1 MDDDSSSNASFE
13 EIGPRGNR
21 HDDDDLRPIDERTF
35 DRLKALVAKSTADG
49 TKQVIAGDMP
59 DVLYTLLYKERYS
72 GRTTELCRSV
82 EPIDIHNLDE
92 DSLEN
97 ATAGDK
103 KPILEIVTKV
113 STTIVNKVHN
123 GPPPPPPPVYDDDY
137 DYDYDYGFNHRPYRG
152 KQDDEMKITNVE
164 ETVMVINSPYLIN
177 ALKAVVD
184 YYPEVSFIG
193 DNVKINAPYHV
204 LVHHRHALASFKVR
218 QPEAHNEEYAFM
230 TARHID
236 VLLGFLNRTLGEDL
250 KEEEKRNSHKAG
262 PKTVFKNLW
271 MLFKPGDV
279 VYSKLDGRW
288 NPFVVCRCFD
298 GSAKTVEDDRGY
310 SYKLDAWNLIISGKK
325 LRRVMY
331 TFAIRP
337 FMGEDA
343 IDNMPVIPARFFKV
357 SAEAARNN
365 VELGKRAWEL
375 AKGPTYMSYDGS
387 LAKRGADH
395 DWNYAPSASGQLN
408 DRVIVD
414 CEGFNRFSADCPGGS
429 HRRAVGRPP
438 RNQTPPP
445 KDQLP
450 YFKQRCGCT
459 ACGKAHDE
467 GEVHPFAKFEDLK
480 PTEDPAPEN
489 DLYYMVLS
497 KTVSGFILSER
508 RWAHFYMEF
517 LSEVKHDKEAFKYL
531 VLDEE
536 IKLTVRALIGK
547 FSSANGQVTPW
558 PSDFVKNKGKGRI
571 FLLHGSP
578 GVGKTATCE
587 SIAELARRPLLALTS
602 GDLSTNSLWVE
613 KNLEYFLQLGERFG
627 AMVLLDEADVYLESR
642 RAKDIARNG
651 LVSIFLRALEYYRGV
666 LFLTTNRVQ
675 TFDAAFTSR
684 IHVALHYKPLTD
696 ADREKVWL
704 NSFERLERD
713 SGGKVHISV
722 ASREYAYDSDDV
734 QSLRWNGREI
744 RNALQTAV
752 ALAET
757 EALDNGL
764 EKVTVTDKH
773 LRAVAKMSRG
783 FKNFLHQRRLGDEDE
798 LDDDDEDDE
807 VEEEEVY
814 SPGPP
819 DLYG

>member
-1 MDDDSSSNASFE
+1 
-13 EIGPRGNR
+13 
-21 HDDDDLRPIDERTF
+21 
-35 DRLKALVAKSTADG
+35 
-49 TKQVIAGDMP
+49 
-59 DVLYTLLYKERYS
+59 
-72 GRTTELCRSV
+72 CRSV
-82 EPIDIHNLDE
+82 EPIDIQNLDE

-97 ATAGDK
+97 VTAGK
-103 KPILEIVTKV
+103 NKPILEIVTKV
-113 STTIVNKVHN
+113 STTIVNKVQN

-137 DYDYDYGFNHRPYRG
+137 DYDYDYGSNHRPYRG
-152 KQDDEMKITNVE
+152 KQDDGMKITNVE
-164 ETVMVINSPYLIN
+164 ETVMVINSPHLIN

-184 YYPEVSFIG
+184 YYPEVSFTG
-193 DNVKINAPYHV
+193 DNVKINAPYHI

-218 QPEAHNEEYAFM
+218 QPEAHDEEYAFM

-236 VLLGFLNRTLGEDL
+236 VLLSFLNRTLGEDL
-250 KEEEKRNSHKAG
+250 KEEQKRNSHKAG

-298 GSAKTVEDDRGY
+298 ESAKTVEFDRRY

-343 IDNMPVIPARFFKV
+343 IDNMPVIPARFFKD
-357 SAEAARNN
+357 SAEAARKN
-365 VELGKRAWEL
+365 VELGKLAWEL

-395 DWNYAPSASGQLN
+395 DWNYEPSASGQFQLN

-429 HRRAVGRPP
+429 HRRAMGRPP

-459 ACGKAHDE
+459 ACGKDQDE

-508 RWAHFYMEF
+508 RWAHFYTEY
-517 LSEVKHDKEAFKYL
+517 LSDVKHDKEAFKYL

-558 PSDFVKNKGKGRI
+558 PSDF
-571 FLLHGSP
+571 
-578 GVGKTATCE
+578 
-587 SIAELARRPLLALTS
+587 
-602 GDLSTNSLWVE
+602 
-613 KNLEYFLQLGERFG
+613 LGERFG

-642 RAKDIARNG
+642 RAKDMARNG

-722 ASREYAYDSDDV
+722 ATREYAYDSDDV

-757 EALDNGL
+757 EALDDGL

-783 FKNFLHQRRLGDEDE
+783 FKNFLHQRRLRDEDE
-798 LDDDDEDDE
+798 LDDDDEDDD